1 MAPSLAYPE
10 VRPKPPFAL
19 LMALIAALWAVAGA
33 AQEVDPDHAAEREN
47 EHLAEGEAD
56 HEHDHHSHEV
66 ETFSHTVTVT
76 GSWIPGTPEDAAQPV
91 SVLSREDLEAEG
103 SPSML
108 GVIRNLSFSLGADL
122 ESDQFGS
129 RTGADRSTLN
139 LRGLG
144 PSRSL
149 VLLNGDRIT
158 WSPGAIPDQAQLMV
172 DTNVLPMVAVEQVEF
187 LRDGGAA
194 TYGSDA
200 IAGVMNV
207 ITRSHFDGFSFEG
220 KHSMIDGS
228 NGDGEIGL
236 LAGRPFA
243 GGRGH
248 AVSSIGL
255 SRRSPIL
262 LGDRDWAIR
271 PYAENPRGGWSGT
284 GRPGVFHPLSGAP
297 AVRDPNCERVGGAT
311 SSPTS
316 AICRFQYTPF
326 DNLVQDTRRG
336 QWFTEGSWDTEGGW
350 HIGAEALVAESDV
363 PSWQTSPS
371 YPHRTLDPGR
381 SVRANHPSLIDMAR
395 LYPDLYGPYASCD
408 AGYCGWTGDGGAQD
422 AAGIDPAWQEVAWIR
437 GRTFGQEGPRRG
449 HLRQSETRRFAF
461 DFEGVTGETL
471 WAFRASWSTAVRKFE
486 DGDSLHYRERRALA
500 GLAGFGC
507 EERVPNEYDANG
519 NLSFS
524 LGTLR
529 RHAGQ
534 GDCMYWH
541 PFSNSMKPHDLVP
554 NATNPDYDPAF
565 DNAPIHDYLTTTLGY
580 RGETSLFVLEAVASG
595 LLAWDL
601 GGGAAEYAV
610 GAQWRSDDY
619 ELSPYTLGA
628 ATPRGSALHDI
639 AVYPCAGGPDI
650 TSCDRAD
657 GVFSYLP
664 PAFPVSDDRGIGSV
678 FGELSLP
685 LAPSVE
691 SQVSLRFEDYGGD
704 VGSSLDPKVA
714 LRWQATSAFAL
725 RGSFGTTF
733 RGPTLNQTIDGIADT
748 SRQFIGRIGTF
759 KPIHIHGDPALD
771 PESATTLNAG
781 LVFEKTALA
790 GGSGRLFGTV
800 DYWRYEFTDPLVIQ
814 PFNFILGDA
823 CPTATHP
830 ICDPGST
837 WFESLAISGATPTI
851 ANLDTVRV
859 RIVNGPDIDT
869 DGIDFKA
876 ELQASVGPG
885 RLSLGTSGTYTL
897 SWQID
902 GWELGN
908 AYDAKGRL
916 NYDTSL
922 ARALPEFKGRLFA
935 GYTMGSFTG
944 RWHLNYTDSYVHD
957 APAPWGDDYPIDAH
971 ATHDLHVS
979 WSLPGDRA
987 TLFASILNL
996 GDEDPPRVFRQ
1007 LNYDPST
1014 HNPLGRV
1021 LSIGLRLE
1029 I

>member
-1 MAPSLAYPE
+1 MTRTQRLRLAAPLVFLCFLYP
-10 VRPKPPFAL
+10 VP
-19 LMALIAALWAVAGA
+19 GA
-33 AQEVDPDHAAEREN
+33 AQEARPTPVEE
-47 EHLAEGEAD
+47 
-56 HEHDHHSHEV
+56 HEHDSADDAGHSHEHHTHDV

-76 GSWIPGTPEDAAQPV
+76 GSWIPGSPEDAAQPV

-207 ITRSHFDGFSFEG
+207 ITRSHFDGLSFEG
-220 KHSMIDGS
+220 KHSVIDGS

-236 LAGRPFA
+236 LGGGPFG

-248 AVSSIGL
+248 AVSSIGIA
-255 SRRSPIL
+255 RRSPIRL
-262 LGDRDWAIR
+262 RDRNWAVR

-284 GRPGVFHPLSGAP
+284 GRPAVFYPLSGAP
-297 AVRDPNCERVGGAT
+297 GIRDPNCERVGGGV
-311 SSPTS
+311 SSPDS
-316 AICRFQYTPF
+316 PLCRFQYTPF

-336 QWFTEGSWDTEGGW
+336 QWFTEASWDTEGGW
-350 HIGAEALVAESDV
+350 HLGAEALLARSDV

-371 YPHRTLDPGR
+371 YPPNRVVDPTR
-381 SVRANHPSLIDMAR
+381 SVRANNPGLVDMAR
-395 LYPDLYGPYASCD
+395 LYPDLYGPYAFCD
-408 AGYCGWTGDGGAQD
+408 APYCGWQGDGGAQD
-422 AAGIDPAWQEVAWIR
+422 AAGLHPAWQEVAWIR
-437 GRTFGQEGPRRG
+437 GRAFGQDGP
-449 HLRQSETRRFAF
+449 LRSHIRESETERYAF

-486 DGDSLHYRERRALA
+486 DGDALEYRARRALA
-500 GLAGFGC
+500 GLGGFAC
-507 EERVPNEYDANG
+507 EEQVPNEVDPRG
-519 NLSFS
+519 NLAFS
-524 LGTLR
+524 LETLQR
-529 RHAGQ
+529 YAGQ
-534 GDCMYWH
+534 GDCRYWL
-541 PFSNSMKPHDLVP
+541 PFSNSIRPHSLVP
-554 NATNPDYDPAF
+554 GATNPDYDPAF
-565 DNAPIHDYLTTTLGY
+565 DNGPLHDYLTTILGN
-580 RGETSLFVLEAVASG
+580 RGETSLLVLEAVASG
-595 LLAWDL
+595 LLDWDL
-601 GGGAAEYAV
+601 GGGVAEYAV
-610 GAQWRSDDY
+610 GAQWRGETY
-619 ELSPYTLGA
+619 ELSPYTVGEP
-628 ATPRGSALHDI
+628 TPRGGALHDI
-639 AVYPCAGGPDI
+639 AIYPCQGGPDI
-650 TSCDRAD
+650 TSCDNRE
-657 GVFSYLP
+657 GVFAYLP
-664 PAFPVSDDRGIGSV
+664 PAFPVEDDRGIGSV

-685 LAPSVE
+685 LAPSIE

-714 LRWQATSAFAL
+714 LRWQATDALAF

-759 KPIHIHGDPALD
+759 KPLHIHGDPTLD

-781 LVFEKTALA
+781 LVFEKTGLA
-790 GGSGRLFGTV
+790 SGSGRFFATV
-800 DYWRYEFTDPLVIQ
+800 DYWRYDFTDPLVIQ
-814 PFNFILGDA
+814 PFNFILGLA
-823 CPTATHP
+823 CPPATHP
-830 ICDPGST
+830 ACDPASS
-837 WFESLAISGATPTI
+837 WFDALTISGDRPSI
-851 ANLDTVRV
+851 ENLDMLAV
-859 RIVNGPDIDT
+859 RIVNGPAIVA

-876 ELQASVGPG
+876 DFQASAGPG
-885 RLSLGTSGTYTL
+885 RLSLGASGTATL
-897 SWQID
+897 SWRID

-922 ARALPEFKGRLFA
+922 ARALPEFKGRLHA
-935 GYTMGSFTG
+935 GYTLGAFTG

-979 WSLPGDRA
+979 WSVPGDRA

-996 GDEDPPRVFRQ
+996 GDEDPPWVFRQ

-1021 LSIGLRLE
+1021 LSIGLRFEL
-1029 I
+1029 

>member
-1 MAPSLAYPE
+1 MTRFQGPRLAAPLVFLSFLYP
-10 VRPKPPFAL
+10 VP
-19 LMALIAALWAVAGA
+19 GA
-33 AQEVDPDHAAEREN
+33 AQEAQQASVEE
-47 EHLAEGEAD
+47 
-56 HEHDHHSHEV
+56 HEHDSADDAGHSHEHHTHDV

-76 GSWIPGTPEDAAQPV
+76 GSWIPGSPEDASQPV

-103 SPSML
+103 SPSIL
-108 GVIRNLSFSLGADL
+108 AVIRNLSFSLGADL

-207 ITRSHFDGFSFEG
+207 ITRSHFDGLSFEG
-220 KHSMIDGS
+220 KHSVIDGS

-236 LAGRPFA
+236 LGGGPFA

-248 AVSSIGL
+248 AVSSIGIA
-255 SRRSPIL
+255 RRSPIRL
-262 LGDRDWAIR
+262 RDRNWAVR

-284 GRPGVFHPLSGAP
+284 GRPAVFYPLSGAP
-297 AVRDPNCERVGGAT
+297 GIRDPNCERVGGGV
-311 SSPTS
+311 SSPDS
-316 AICRFQYTPF
+316 PLCRFQYTPF

-336 QWFTEGSWDTEGGW
+336 QWFTEASWDTEGGW
-350 HIGAEALVAESDV
+350 HLGTEVLLARSDV

-371 YPHRTLDPGR
+371 YPPNKVVDPTR
-381 SVRANHPSLIDMAR
+381 SVRANNPGLVDMAR
-395 LYPDLYGPYASCD
+395 LYPDLYGPYAFCD
-408 AGYCGWTGDGGAQD
+408 APYCGWQGDGGAQD
-422 AAGIDPAWQEVAWIR
+422 AAGLHPAWQEVAWIR
-437 GRTFGQEGPRRG
+437 GRAFGQDGP
-449 HLRQSETRRFAF
+449 LRSHIRESETERFAF
-461 DFEGVTGETL
+461 DLEGVTGETL

-486 DGDSLHYRERRALA
+486 DGDALEYRARRALA
-500 GLAGFGC
+500 GLGGFAC
-507 EERVPNEYDANG
+507 EEQVPNEVDPRG
-519 NLSFS
+519 NLAFS
-524 LGTLR
+524 LETLQ

-534 GDCMYWH
+534 GDCRYWL
-541 PFSNSMKPHDLVP
+541 PFSNSIRPHSLVP
-554 NATNPDYDPAF
+554 GATNPDYDPAF
-565 DNAPIHDYLTTTLGY
+565 DNGPLHDYLTTILGN
-580 RGETSLFVLEAVASG
+580 RGETSLLVLEAVASG
-595 LLAWDL
+595 LLDWRL
-601 GGGAAEYAV
+601 PGGAAEYAV
-610 GAQWRSDDY
+610 GAQWRGETY
-619 ELSPYTLGA
+619 ALEPYTVGA
-628 ATPRGSALHDI
+628 PTPRGGALHDI
-639 AVYPCAGGPDI
+639 AIYPCPGGPEI
-650 TSCDRAD
+650 TSCDNRE
-657 GVFSYLP
+657 GVFAYLP
-664 PAFPVSDDRGIGSV
+664 PAFPVEDDRGIGSV

-685 LAPSVE
+685 VAPSVE

-714 LRWQATSAFAL
+714 MRWQATDALAL

-733 RGPTLNQTIDGIADT
+733 RGPTLNQTLDGIADT

-759 KPIHIHGDPALD
+759 KPIHIHGNPTLD

-781 LVFEKTALA
+781 LVFERSGLA
-790 GGSGRLFGTV
+790 GGSGRLFATV
-800 DYWRYEFTDPLVIQ
+800 DYWRYEFSDPLVIQ
-814 PFNFILGDA
+814 PFNFILGLA
-823 CPTATHP
+823 CPPATHP
-830 ICDPGST
+830 ICDPASS
-837 WFESLAISGATPTI
+837 WSDSLTISGTVPSI
-851 ANLDTVRV
+851 ENLDMLAV
-859 RIVNGPDIDT
+859 RIVNGPAIDT

-876 ELQASVGPG
+876 DFQASAGPG
-885 RLSLGTSGTYTL
+885 RLSLGASGTATL
-897 SWQID
+897 SWRID

-922 ARALPEFKGRLFA
+922 ARALPEFKGRLHA
-935 GYTMGSFTG
+935 GYTLGAFTG

-979 WSLPGDRA
+979 WSVPGDRA

-996 GDEDPPRVFRQ
+996 GDEDPPWVFRQ

-1021 LSIGLRLE
+1021 LSIGLRFEL
-1029 I
+1029 

>member
-1 MAPSLAYPE
+1 MTRTQRLRLAAPLVFLCFLY
-10 VRPKPPFAL
+10 
-19 LMALIAALWAVAGA
+19 AVPGA
-33 AQEVDPDHAAEREN
+33 AQEDRSTAAEE
-47 EHLAEGEAD
+47 
-56 HEHDHHSHEV
+56 HEHDSADDAGHSHEHHTHDV

-76 GSWIPGTPEDAAQPV
+76 GSWIPGSPEDAAQPV

-207 ITRSHFDGFSFEG
+207 ITRSHFDGLSFEG
-220 KHSMIDGS
+220 KHSVIDGS

-236 LAGRPFA
+236 LGGGPFA

-248 AVSSIGL
+248 AVSSIGIA
-255 SRRSPIL
+255 RRSPIRL
-262 LGDRDWAIR
+262 RDRNWAVR

-284 GRPGVFHPLSGAP
+284 GRPAVFYPLSGAP
-297 AVRDPNCERVGGAT
+297 GIRDPNCERVGGGV
-311 SSPTS
+311 SSPDS
-316 AICRFQYTPF
+316 PLCRFQYTPF

-336 QWFTEGSWDTEGGW
+336 QWFTEVSWDTEGGW
-350 HIGAEALVAESDV
+350 HLGAEVLLARSDV

-371 YPHRTLDPGR
+371 YPPNKVVDPTR
-381 SVRANHPSLIDMAR
+381 SVRANNPGLVDMAR
-395 LYPDLYGPYASCD
+395 LYPDLYGPYAFCD
-408 AGYCGWTGDGGAQD
+408 APYCGWQGDGGAQD
-422 AAGIDPAWQEVAWIR
+422 AAGLHPAWQEVAWIR
-437 GRTFGQEGPRRG
+437 GRAFGQDGP
-449 HLRQSETRRFAF
+449 LRSHIRESETERFAF

-486 DGDSLHYRERRALA
+486 DGDALEYRARRALA
-500 GLAGFGC
+500 GLGGFAC
-507 EERVPNEYDANG
+507 EEQVPNEVDPRG
-519 NLSFS
+519 NLAFS
-524 LGTLR
+524 LETLQ

-534 GDCMYWH
+534 GDCRYWL
-541 PFSNSMKPHDLVP
+541 PFSNSIRPHSLVP
-554 NATNPDYDPAF
+554 GATNPDYDRAF
-565 DNAPIHDYLTTTLGY
+565 DNGPLHDYLTTILGN
-580 RGETSLFVLEAVASG
+580 RGETSLLVLEAMASG
-595 LLAWDL
+595 LLDWDL

-610 GAQWRSDDY
+610 GAQWRGETY

-628 ATPRGSALHDI
+628 PTPRGGALHDI
-639 AVYPCAGGPDI
+639 AIYPCQGGPDI
-650 TSCDRAD
+650 TSCDNRE
-657 GVFSYLP
+657 GVFAYLP
-664 PAFPVSDDRGIGSV
+664 PAFPVEDERGIGSV

-714 LRWQATSAFAL
+714 LRWQATDALAF

-759 KPIHIHGDPALD
+759 KPLHIHGDPTLD

-781 LVFEKTALA
+781 LVYEKTGLA
-790 GGSGRLFGTV
+790 SGSGRFFATV
-800 DYWRYEFTDPLVIQ
+800 DYWRYDFTDPLVIQ
-814 PFNFILGDA
+814 PFNFILGLA
-823 CPTATHP
+823 CPLSAHP
-830 ICDPGST
+830 ACDPASS
-837 WFESLAISGATPTI
+837 WFDALTISGTVPSI
-851 ANLDTVRV
+851 ENLDTLAV
-859 RIVNGPDIDT
+859 RIVNGPNIAT

-876 ELQASVGPG
+876 EFQASAGPG
-885 RLSLGTSGTYTL
+885 RLSLGASGTATL
-897 SWQID
+897 SWRID

-922 ARALPEFKGRLFA
+922 ARALPEFKGRLHG
-935 GYTMGSFTG
+935 GYTLGAFTG
-944 RWHLNYTDSYVHD
+944 RWHLNYTDSYLHD

-979 WSLPGDRA
+979 WSVPGDRA

-996 GDEDPPRVFRQ
+996 GDEDPPWVFRQ

-1014 HNPLGRV
+1014 HHPLGRV
-1021 LSIGLRLE
+1021 LSIGLRFEL
-1029 I
+1029 

>member
-1 MAPSLAYPE
+1 M
-10 VRPKPPFAL
+10 
-19 LMALIAALWAVAGA
+19 
-33 AQEVDPDHAAEREN
+33 AQEAQQASVEE
-47 EHLAEGEAD
+47 
-56 HEHDHHSHEV
+56 HEHDSADDAGHSHEHHTHDV

-76 GSWIPGTPEDAAQPV
+76 GSWIPGSPEDAAQPL

-172 DTNVLPMVAVEQVEF
+172 DTNVLLMVAVEQVEF

-207 ITRSHFDGFSFEG
+207 ITRSHFDGLSFEG
-220 KHSMIDGS
+220 KHSVIDGS

-236 LAGRPFA
+236 LGGGPFA

-248 AVSSIGL
+248 AVSSIGIA
-255 SRRSPIL
+255 RRSPIRL
-262 LGDRDWAIR
+262 RDRNWAVR

-284 GRPGVFHPLSGAP
+284 GRPAVFYPLSGAP
-297 AVRDPNCERVGGAT
+297 GIRDPNCERVGGGV
-311 SSPTS
+311 SSPDS
-316 AICRFQYTPF
+316 PLCRFQYTPF

-336 QWFTEGSWDTEGGW
+336 QWFTEASWDTEGGW
-350 HIGAEALVAESDV
+350 HLGTEVLLARSDV

-371 YPHRTLDPGR
+371 YPPNKVVDPTR
-381 SVRANHPSLIDMAR
+381 SVRANNPGLVDMAR
-395 LYPDLYGPYASCD
+395 LYPDLYGPYAFCD
-408 AGYCGWTGDGGAQD
+408 APYCGWQGDGGAQD
-422 AAGIDPAWQEVAWIR
+422 AAGLHPAWQEVAWIR
-437 GRTFGQEGPRRG
+437 GRAFGQDGP
-449 HLRQSETRRFAF
+449 LRSHIRESETERFAF
-461 DFEGVTGETL
+461 DVEGVTGETL

-486 DGDSLHYRERRALA
+486 DGDALEYRARRALA
-500 GLAGFGC
+500 GLGGFAC
-507 EERVPNEYDANG
+507 EEQVPNEVDPRG
-519 NLSFS
+519 NLAFS
-524 LGTLR
+524 LETLQ

-534 GDCMYWH
+534 GDCRYWL
-541 PFSNSMKPHDLVP
+541 PFSNSIRPHSLVP
-554 NATNPDYDPAF
+554 GATNPDYDPAF
-565 DNAPIHDYLTTTLGY
+565 DNGPLHDYLTTILGN
-580 RGETSLFVLEAVASG
+580 RGETSLLVLEAVASG
-595 LLAWDL
+595 LLDWRL
-601 GGGAAEYAV
+601 PGGAGEYAV
-610 GAQWRSDDY
+610 GAQWRGETY
-619 ELSPYTLGA
+619 ALEPYTVGA
-628 ATPRGSALHDI
+628 PTPRGGALHDI
-639 AVYPCAGGPDI
+639 AIYPCQGGPDV
-650 TSCDRAD
+650 TWCDNRE
-657 GVFSYLP
+657 GVFAYLP
-664 PAFPVSDDRGIGSV
+664 PAFPVEDDRGIGSV

-685 LAPSVE
+685 VAPSVE

-714 LRWQATSAFAL
+714 MRWQATDALAL

-733 RGPTLNQTIDGIADT
+733 RGPTLNQTLDGIADT

-759 KPIHIHGDPALD
+759 KPIHIHGNPTLD

-781 LVFEKTALA
+781 LVFERSGLA
-790 GGSGRLFGTV
+790 GGSGRLFATV
-800 DYWRYEFTDPLVIQ
+800 DYWRYEFSDPLVIQ
-814 PFNFILGDA
+814 PFNFILGLA
-823 CPTATHP
+823 CPPATHP
-830 ICDPGST
+830 ICDPASS
-837 WFESLAISGATPTI
+837 WSDSLTISGTVPSI
-851 ANLDTVRV
+851 ENLDMLAV
-859 RIVNGPDIDT
+859 RIVNGPAINT

-876 ELQASVGPG
+876 DFQASAGPG
-885 RLSLGTSGTYTL
+885 RLSLGASGTATL
-897 SWQID
+897 SWRID

-922 ARALPEFKGRLFA
+922 ARALPEFKGRLHA
-935 GYTMGSFTG
+935 GYTLGAFTG

-979 WSLPGDRA
+979 WSVPGDRA

-996 GDEDPPRVFRQ
+996 GDEDPPWVFRQ

-1021 LSIGLRLE
+1021 LSIGLRFEL
-1029 I
+1029 

>member
-1 MAPSLAYPE
+1 MIWFQGPRLAAPLVFLSFLYTVPGATQEAQQTPVE
-10 VRPKPPFAL
+10 E
-19 LMALIAALWAVAGA
+19 AGH
-33 AQEVDPDHAAEREN
+33 DS
-47 EHLAEGEAD
+47 AD
-56 HEHDHHSHEV
+56 DAGHSHEHHTHDV

-76 GSWIPGTPEDAAQPV
+76 GSWIPGSPEDAAQPV

-207 ITRSHFDGFSFEG
+207 ITRSHFDGLSFEG
-220 KHSMIDGS
+220 KHSVIDGS

-236 LAGRPFA
+236 LGGGPFA

-248 AVSSIGL
+248 AVSSIGIA
-255 SRRSPIL
+255 RRSPIRL
-262 LGDRDWAIR
+262 RDRDWAVR
-271 PYAENPRGGWSGT
+271 PYDENPRGGWSGT
-284 GRPGVFHPLSGAP
+284 GRPAVFYPLSGAP
-297 AVRDPNCERVGGAT
+297 GIRDPNCERVGGGV
-311 SSPTS
+311 SSPDS
-316 AICRFQYTPF
+316 PLCRFQYTPF

-336 QWFTEGSWDTEGGW
+336 QWFTEASWDTEGGW
-350 HIGAEALVAESDV
+350 HIGAEVLVARSDV

-371 YPHRTLDPGR
+371 YPPNKVVDPTR
-381 SVRANHPSLIDMAR
+381 SVRANNPGLVDMAR
-395 LYPDLYGPYASCD
+395 LYPDLYGPYAFCD
-408 AGYCGWTGDGGAQD
+408 APYCGWRGDGGAQD
-422 AAGIDPAWQEVAWIR
+422 AAGLHPAWQEVAWIR
-437 GRTFGQEGPRRG
+437 GRAFGQDGP
-449 HLRQSETRRFAF
+449 LRSHIRESETQRFAF

-486 DGDSLHYRERRALA
+486 DGDALEYRARRALA
-500 GLAGFGC
+500 GLGGFAC
-507 EERVPNEYDANG
+507 EEQAPNEVDSRG
-519 NLSFS
+519 NLAFS
-524 LGTLR
+524 LETLQ

-534 GDCMYWH
+534 GDCRYWL
-541 PFSNSMKPHDLVP
+541 PFSNSIRPHSLVP
-554 NATNPDYDPAF
+554 DATNPDYGPAF
-565 DNAPIHDYLTTTLGY
+565 DNGPLHDYLTTILGN
-580 RGETSLFVLEAVASG
+580 RGETSLLVLEAVASG
-595 LLAWDL
+595 LLDWRL
-601 GGGAAEYAV
+601 PGGAAEYAV
-610 GAQWRSDDY
+610 GAQWRGETY
-619 ELSPYTLGA
+619 ELSPYTVGA
-628 ATPRGSALHDI
+628 PTPRGGALHDVAI
-639 AVYPCAGGPDI
+639 YPCQGGPDI
-650 TSCDRAD
+650 TSCDNRE
-657 GVFSYLP
+657 GVFAYLP
-664 PAFPVSDDRGIGSV
+664 PSFPVEDDRGIGSV

-685 LAPSVE
+685 LAASVE

-714 LRWQATSAFAL
+714 LRWQATDALAL

-733 RGPTLNQTIDGIADT
+733 RGPTLNQTTDGVADT

-759 KPIHIHGDPALD
+759 KPIHIHGDPALA

-781 LVFEKTALA
+781 LVFEKTGLA
-790 GGSGRLFGTV
+790 SGSGRFFATF
-800 DYWRYEFTDPLVIQ
+800 DYWRYDFTDPLVIQ
-814 PFNFILGDA
+814 PFNFILGLA
-823 CPTATHP
+823 CPPATHP
-830 ICDPGST
+830 VCDPASS
-837 WFESLAISGATPTI
+837 WFDALAISGDHPSI
-851 ANLDTVRV
+851 ENLDRLAV
-859 RIVNGPDIDT
+859 RIVNGPNIAT
-869 DGIDFKA
+869 DGIDFKT
-876 ELQASVGPG
+876 EFQASAGPG
-885 RLSLGTSGTYTL
+885 RLSLGASGTATL
-897 SWQID
+897 SWRID

-922 ARALPEFKGRLFA
+922 ARALPEFKGRLHA
-935 GYTMGSFTG
+935 GYILGAFTG
-944 RWHLNYTDSYVHD
+944 RWRLNYTDSYAHD

-971 ATHDLHVS
+971 ATHDLHAS
-979 WSLPGDRA
+979 WSLPGGRA

-1014 HNPLGRV
+1014 HNPLGRI
-1021 LSIGLRLE
+1021 LSVGLRFE